1 MIKGDKIKLVKSMG
15 VFTNVGEVCEVTDI
29 REDGSIWFRFGG
41 VHLGCMSYDEY
52 EKYFEPVK
60 EKVKREWS
68 EWKCYQYDLTL
79 EYDIRNNENN
89 VTCIEESIGDFG
101 KVWYRDNGKRIQVR
115 IEINGKY
122 FKSSAI
128 CCHRDVFNFQIG
140 MKLALKRLFPKV
152 LAYLAEYDAKNM

>member
-1 MIKGDKIKLVKSMG
+1 MIKGDKIKLVKPMG

-68 EWKCYQYDLTL
+68 EWKQCLYDFDFDCRAYGLKIS
-79 EYDIRNNENN
+79 D
-89 VTCIEESIGDFG
+89 SIFGDL
-101 KVWYRDNGKRIQVR
+101 WYRDNGKRIQIKTTMGDKNIR
-115 IEINGKY
+115 A
-122 FKSSAI
+122 SAT
-128 CCHRDVFNFQIG
+128 CCDNDEFDLETG
-140 MKLALKRLFPKV
+140 LELAIKRLLPKV
-152 LAYLAEYDAKNM
+152 LAYVAESDAKNM